1 MATLVLLPSCIH
13 RHTFAWRR
21 GPLAREIEREDG
33 ADWCISH
40 RMWAASKSN
49 TRSPASCQL
58 RAYLFSFSFTFFFL
72 FRPFFVFL
80 GWRWRFFPRVFHS
93 PSCVLVCACV
103 CRLGAVYHDWHTL
116 GPTRWVSPTVH
127 DLCLGFFFTQPKKDF
142 FAGVFLV
149 QKHFFPVY
157 QCQWMCIPRLIL
169 HTYPRWLTRFNN
181 TFLPPLFC
189 SPNVFS
195 ALRFDIQTSRF
206 YCQL

>member
-127 DLCLGFFFTQPKKDF
+127 DLCLVFFSPN
-142 FAGVFLV
+142 
-149 QKHFFPVY
+149 
-157 QCQWMCIPRLIL
+157 PRK
-169 HTYPRWLTRFNN
+169 
-181 TFLPPLFC
+181 TFLPVCFSFRSIFFLCTSASECVYRGLFC
-189 SPNVFS
+189 ILTPGGWRGSTTHFS
-195 ALRFDIQTSRF
+195 RHCFVRQMFSRR
-206 YCQL
+206 